1 LCSNSLYTRIKI
13 RVHCWK
19 VPFFRLGFKG
29 FLIFLNVLTDEI
41 GGGSSMS
48 SFFVTTYLHGSCI
61 IPSLDRTAGTFKVL
75 LFWGTLQLLLMRSS
89 QLTLLQKEVVSS
101 SDNSTSTPSA
111 VSWRAWFVGQGYK

>member
-1 LCSNSLYTRIKI
+1 
-13 RVHCWK
+13 
-19 VPFFRLGFKG
+19 
-29 FLIFLNVLTDEI
+29 
-41 GGGSSMS
+41 MS